1 VALCGAEALEV
12 VTIIWAEPPWA
23 HHDVVEDM
31 APALGVR
38 VPTFI
43 VGPIDQATFRGGKRV
58 TERVIGIGEEGAA
71 RHEHVDEDADQ
82 RCDEQSLHSGEL
94 YS

>member
-1 VALCGAEALEV
+1 
-12 VTIIWAEPPWA
+12 
-23 HHDVVEDM
+23 M

-38 VPTFI
+38 VPTLI
-43 VGPIDQATFRGGKRV
+43 VGPLDQVTFRGGKRV
-58 TERVIGIGEEGAA
+58 TERVIGISEEGAA

-82 RCDEQSLHSGEL
+82 RCDEQPLHSGEL